1 MRNKKNELQQIVDER
16 LASLQWDEWHSHAVM
31 RKIHCQPAGARRSL
45 LPRLGVA
52 AAAVAAMGAV
62 ILLVLPRV
70 SVPDTVTATQPSE
83 TLPFEKIMPTAAP
96 ETMVDSWS
104 WQYVTSCMTEVYGY
118 TQEEVDSL
126 FDFAFVW
133 QGETLSATAW
143 VKEHPTWVY
152 SWELDPAGKECLSSD
167 TPFKNG
173 YVYYPGEA
181 TVRDGLRAAADNGW
195 LTRWQRED
203 QTAFLQWL
211 REWGPTMTGTLQS
224 GLETGGLTAAQ
235 AVTEYFRSCFGDEST
250 WTRPTQEW
258 HDEIIAQLPAASE
271 NVEEETA
278 SVFSGEALAV
288 YQARQAVKGK
298 YGLTTAALGIPYVTS
313 YTSDDSGWTVTLACD
328 GQLNRRL
335 VGTYTVTCRGG
346 ALEAAWSHD
355 DVDPALWQDGS
366 FNETA
371 WGWPQLRRALGEGR
385 KEAVRISD
393 EINQREN
400 TPIATHANG
409 ASVWNSTTM
418 VTFPRADDLSPDEAH
433 RFARAALEAYFGAEA
448 ALEAYGGEA
457 LEVDAHA
464 INTAAVQ
471 NDGNAQMVIDG
482 RGVHMW
488 ELAFS
493 LEVEGVR
500 CDGAVFVNA
509 QTGMVEAVEYTVLGN
524 G

>member
-31 RKIHCQPAGARRSL
+31 RKIHCQPARARRSL

-62 ILLVLPRV
+62 ILLALPRV

-83 TLPFEKIMPTAAP
+83 TLPFEKIMPTAVP
-96 ETMVDSWS
+96 EAMVDSWS

-118 TQEEVDSL
+118 TQEEVDTL

-250 WTRPTQEW
+250 WTQPTQEW

-355 DVDPALWQDGS
+355 NVDPALWQDGS

-418 VTFPRADDLSPDEAH
+418 VTFPRADDLSPNEAH
-433 RFARAALEAYFGAEA
+433 RFARAALEAYFGAKA
-448 ALEAYGGEA
+448 ALEAYGEDA
-457 LEVDAHA
+457 YEVDAHA

-482 RGVHMW
+482 RGVRMW

>member
-181 TVRDGLRAAADNGW
+181 TVRDGQIGRAH
-195 LTRWQRED
+195 
-203 QTAFLQWL
+203 
-211 REWGPTMTGTLQS
+211 
-224 GLETGGLTAAQ
+224 
-235 AVTEYFRSCFGDEST
+235 V
-250 WTRPTQEW
+250 
-258 HDEIIAQLPAASE
+258 
-271 NVEEETA
+271 
-278 SVFSGEALAV
+278 
-288 YQARQAVKGK
+288 
-298 YGLTTAALGIPYVTS
+298 
-313 YTSDDSGWTVTLACD
+313 
-328 GQLNRRL
+328 
-335 VGTYTVTCRGG
+335 
-346 ALEAAWSHD
+346 
-355 DVDPALWQDGS
+355 
-366 FNETA
+366 
-371 WGWPQLRRALGEGR
+371 
-385 KEAVRISD
+385 
-393 EINQREN
+393 
-400 TPIATHANG
+400 
-409 ASVWNSTTM
+409 
-418 VTFPRADDLSPDEAH
+418 
-433 RFARAALEAYFGAEA
+433 
-448 ALEAYGGEA
+448 
-457 LEVDAHA
+457 
-464 INTAAVQ
+464 
-471 NDGNAQMVIDG
+471 
-482 RGVHMW
+482 
-488 ELAFS
+488 
-493 LEVEGVR
+493 
-500 CDGAVFVNA
+500 
-509 QTGMVEAVEYTVLGN
+509 
-524 G
+524 